1 MVITAKNLLNRASI
15 IRDAVMSGE
24 NTALRVGSLLVDLVN
39 ALSIVDSKAITA
51 DTIPDIDISKITNL
65 SESLATK
72 LDKSEF
78 EKMFVLVPNNGK
90 PYIRALMAVYSDKDM
105 GCFGA
110 DGGDD
115 DSGNTGGTAYNRL
128 DAWAEYDAAK
138 SGWVLS
144 AALGADLNSRLSAI
158 ESSGISGDYATKD
171 WVEAKGYLTAAALG
185 GYATQTW
192 VNSQGF
198 LTSDAL
204 GDYATK
210 DWVEFKNYLTSDALN
225 GYATQSWVN
234 TQKYLKESD
243 YAPILDTRYYTEDEI
258 DDKLGGYIA
267 SSGGRMTGAL
277 SFNRPGSRY
286 GFYIEALDD
295 GSMRVNATLDD
306 QYLKGLFTFESE
318 TRQFALYKAYI
329 AESLALD
336 DQSVIYGS
344 PAISDTQ
351 RIYLNHEKTV
361 WVRYNATLN
370 AIECSHSIVSHGDV
384 AAFIE

>member
-1 MVITAKNLLNRASI
+1 MAKKEFKYTVQRRPAAMRTKQIQQSGNTHRASATI
-15 IRDAVMSGE
+15 LQGGDYLTRAE
-24 NTALRVGSLLVDLVN
+24 FAALFEKV
-39 ALSIVDSKAITA
+39 IVDDENDKWYIKAKRT
-51 DTIPDIDISKITNL
+51 L
-65 SESLATK
+65 VSLG
-72 LDKSEF
+72 D
-78 EKMFVLVPNNGK
+78 
-90 PYIRALMAVYSDKDM
+90 MAA
-105 GCFGA
+105 FAGA

-128 DAWAEYDAAK
+128 DAWADYSASKA
-138 SGWVLS
+138 SWVLS
-144 AALGADLNSRLSAI
+144 AGLGADLNTRLSAV
-158 ESSGISGDYATKD
+158 ETNLLVNYATTTWVEAQGYLKASALGDYATKD

-234 TQKYLKESD
+234 AQKYIKESD
-243 YAPILDTRYYTEDEI
+243 YASILDTRYYTEDEI

-267 SSGGRMTGAL
+267 SSGGIMTGAL

-306 QYLKGLFTFESE
+306 QYLKGLFTFEYE
-318 TRQFALYKAYI
+318 TRQFSLYKAYI

-336 DQSVIYGS
+336 NQSVIYGS

-370 AIECSHSIVSHGDV
+370 AIECSHAIVSHGDV